1 MKLLERN
8 YKKYNFE
15 DDYEVYLYG
24 QKVFLFNLF
33 TNVFIVF
40 VGILLNELLATFVW
54 MLSFTLLRINL
65 GGYHCQSPIKCFLT
79 TNTVYISSMMFYRYG
94 SQYFFILCI
103 ILLFLFMAMF
113 RYMHYIGN
121 QAKIIMIV
129 ELICLCIESIQVVI
143 ALTLIENIVSY
154 LIKPKIIND
163 CMNSGNIK

>member
-33 TNVFIVF
+33 ANVFIVF

-79 TNTVYISSMMFYRYG
+79 TNTVYISSMMIYKYG
-94 SQYFFILCI
+94 GQYFLFLCT
-103 ILLFLFMAMF
+103 ILLFLFIMF
-113 RYMHYIGN
+113 FKYMHYIDKK
-121 QAKIIMIV
+121 AKIIMIV
-129 ELICLCIESIQVVI
+129 ELFCLCIDSIQVIVV
-143 ALTLIENIVSY
+143 LTLIENIVSY
-154 LIKPKIIND
+154 LIEPKIING
-163 CMNSGNIK
+163 CHGC